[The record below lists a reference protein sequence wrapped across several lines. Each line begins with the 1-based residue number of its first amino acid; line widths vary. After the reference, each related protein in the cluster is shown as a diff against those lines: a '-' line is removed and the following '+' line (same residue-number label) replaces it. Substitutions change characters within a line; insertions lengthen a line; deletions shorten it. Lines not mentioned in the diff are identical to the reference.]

1 MAVSKNINL
10 PNKAKDKYIEQVL
23 QQQEQQKQLE
33 TTIIHQVQ
41 QGPPGPTGPRG
52 EKGDKGDIGPQ
63 GERGDSGPR
72 GEPGKDGKNGIDGI
86 SLSGQM
92 PGWAMYKNSKSDLTT
107 LGITE
112 GDNGWVSLYLI
123 SDKSSSVNQFLPK
136 DNKIDL
142 WSDSSRSLNLLPVK
156 LGSRVEAIYE
166 IELTT
171 YANNTDVW
179 LRTYFPNTND
189 SHQIFVGC
197 FKYQGTY
204 NISIPQ
210 TIYISNQKYKVM
222 AKPQMR
228 TDMTA
233 EVVLKSLTISVS

>member
-1 MAVSKNINL
+1 VSVSKNINL

-33 TTIIHQVQ
+33 STVVHHVQ
-41 QGPPGPTGPRG
+41 QGPVGPQGPRG
-52 EKGDKGDIGPQ
+52 EKGERGGLGLQGPK
-63 GERGDSGPR
+63 GDSGPK
-72 GEPGKDGKNGIDGI
+72 GDPGKDGKNGINGI
-86 SLSGQM
+86 SMSGQM

-107 LGITE
+107 LGISE
-112 GDNGWVSLYLI
+112 GDNGWVSLFLI
-123 SDKSSSVNQFLPK
+123 ADKNGTVREFLPK
-136 DNKIDL
+136 DNVTDL
-142 WSDSSRSLNLLPVK
+142 WADSSRSLNFIPIK
-156 LGSRVEAIYE
+156 SGAKVEIIYE
-166 IELTT
+166 RELTT
-171 YANNTDVW
+171 YSNNTDVW
-179 LRTYFPNTND
+179 LRTYFPNTNE

-210 TIYISNQKYKVM
+210 TIYMSNAKYRVM

-233 EVVLKSLTISVS
+233 EVILKSLTVSVS